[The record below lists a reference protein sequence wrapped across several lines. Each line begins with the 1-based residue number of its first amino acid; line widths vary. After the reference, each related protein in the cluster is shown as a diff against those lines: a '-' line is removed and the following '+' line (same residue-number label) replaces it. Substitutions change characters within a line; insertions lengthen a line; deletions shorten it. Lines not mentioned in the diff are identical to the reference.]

1 MPRKSFIDSPM
12 PFWVQDLRPFWVQG
26 LMPLTNAFD
35 QCLYKSYNILNK
47 IQHEKLELFV
57 SRMRPWS
64 S

>member
-1 MPRKSFIDSPM
+1 MPRKSFIDGPM

-26 LMPLTNAFD
+26 LMPLSKG
-35 QCLYKSYNILNK
+35 LYKSYNILNK